1 MIDNIKHLV
10 IDMLAFSWPMVAISM
25 VIFVS
30 LRIVYLITKK
40 ERFVLYKEILLVVF
54 VIYILCLF
62 QVVTFK
68 DVSWSGSNFI
78 PGKEIFRYEVGSS
91 MFYRNTFGNMLL
103 FLPYGFLVSYFFD
116 IKRVYIP
123 LILISIASLSIELT
137 QLVIGR
143 VFDVDDILLNIIGG
157 LIGYFLYHVLDIIE
171 DKIPKKLKKE
181 WILDV
186 LVILLAIGIG
196 CVLFL

>member
-91 MFYRNTFGNMLL
+91 MFYRNIFGNMLL